1 MKAKGSF
8 YDRFDKRAQRIA
20 GTISAI
26 LVIGGALFGAGAWIK
41 DQITGSIST
50 QISDFRQEVKNSDNS
65 QNQAITRLELLN
77 LMQSDPYNTV
87 AIEKLARYYFGEL
100 NGDQYM
106 TGKYSDWAREYG
118 GDTSIVIGVH

>member
-50 QISDFRQEVKNSDNS
+50 QISDFRQEVKSSDNS

>member
-1 MKAKGSF
+1 MPKKSF
-8 YDRFDKRAQRIA
+8 YDIFDKRLQRIA
-20 GTISAI
+20 ATISAI
-26 LVIGGALFGAGAWIK
+26 LVIGGALVGTGGWIK
-41 DQITGSIST
+41 DQVTGTIST
-50 QISDFRQEVKNSDNS
+50 QINDFRQEVKASDNT
-65 QNQAITRLELLN
+65 QNQAITRLELLS
-77 LMQSDPYNTV
+77 LMQGDPTNVV

>member
-1 MKAKGSF
+1 MPKKSF
-8 YDRFDKRAQRIA
+8 YDIFDKRLQRIA
-20 GTISAI
+20 ATISAV
-26 LVIGGALFGAGAWIK
+26 LVVGGALIGTGGWIK
-41 DQITGSIST
+41 DQVTGTISN
-50 QISDFRQEVKNSDNS
+50 QINDFRQEVKASDNT
-65 QNQAITRLELLN
+65 QNQAITRLELLS
-77 LMQSDPYNTV
+77 LMQSDPTNVV

>member
-1 MKAKGSF
+1 MKKRVSLLDKMSDRAK
-8 YDRFDKRAQRIA
+8 K
-20 GTISAI
+20 ISA
-26 LVIGGALFGAGAWIK
+26 VISAVAIIIGA
-41 DQITGSIST
+41 ITGVFSWVSSKFSAAVSA
-50 QISDFRQEVKNSDNS
+50 QISDFRNEVKASDDS

>member
-1 MKAKGSF
+1 MKKRVSLLDKMSDRAK
-8 YDRFDKRAQRIA
+8 K
-20 GTISAI
+20 ISA
-26 LVIGGALFGAGAWIK
+26 VISAVAIIIGA
-41 DQITGSIST
+41 ITGVFSWVSSQFSAAVSS
-50 QISDFRQEVKNSDNS
+50 QISDFRNEVKASDDA
-65 QNQAITRLELLN
+65 QNQAITRLELMN
-77 LMQSDPYNTV
+77 LMQSDPYNVV

>member
-50 QISDFRQEVKNSDNS
+50 QISDFRQEVKDSDNS

-118 GDTSIVIGVH
+118 GDTSIIIGVH

>member
-1 MKAKGSF
+1 MRAKRSL

-26 LVIGGALFGAGAWIK
+26 LVIGGAAFGAGAWLNN
-41 DQITGSIST
+41 QVTSAISA
-50 QISDFRQEVKNSDNS
+50 QISDFRQEVKKSDEA
-65 QNQAITRLELLN
+65 QNQSITRLELMN
-77 LMQSDPYNTV
+77 LMQNDPTNIV

-106 TGKYSDWAREYG
+106 TGKYSDWAKKYG
-118 GDTSIVIGVH
+118 GDTSIVVGVH

>member
-50 QISDFRQEVKNSDNS
+50 QISDFRQEVKDSDNS

>member
-1 MKAKGSF
+1 MPKKSF
-8 YDRFDKRAQRIA
+8 YDIFDKRLQRIA
-20 GTISAI
+20 ATISAI
-26 LVIGGALFGAGAWIK
+26 LVVGGALIGTGGWIK
-41 DQITGSIST
+41 DQVTGTISN
-50 QISDFRQEVKNSDNS
+50 QINDFRQEVKASDNT
-65 QNQAITRLELLN
+65 QNQAITRLELLS
-77 LMQSDPYNTV
+77 LMQSDPTNVV

>member
-1 MKAKGSF
+1 MPKKSF
-8 YDRFDKRAQRIA
+8 YDIFDKRLQRIA
-20 GTISAI
+20 ATISAI
-26 LVIGGALFGAGAWIK
+26 LVIGGALVGTGGWIK
-41 DQITGSIST
+41 DQVTGTISS
-50 QISDFRQEVKNSDNS
+50 QINDFRQEVKASDNT
-65 QNQAITRLELLN
+65 QNQSITRLELLS
-77 LMQSDPYNTV
+77 LMQSDPTNVV

>member
-1 MKAKGSF
+1 MPKKSF
-8 YDRFDKRAQRIA
+8 YDIFDKRLQRIA
-20 GTISAI
+20 ATISAI
-26 LVIGGALFGAGAWIK
+26 LVIGGALIGTGGWIK
-41 DQITGSIST
+41 DQVTGTISS
-50 QISDFRQEVKNSDNS
+50 QINDFRQEVKASDNT
-65 QNQAITRLELLN
+65 QNQAITRLELLS
-77 LMQSDPYNTV
+77 LMQSDPTNVV

>member
-1 MKAKGSF
+1 MPKKSF
-8 YDRFDKRAQRIA
+8 YDIFDKRLQRIA
-20 GTISAI
+20 ATISAI
-26 LVIGGALFGAGAWIK
+26 LVIGGALVGTGGWIK
-41 DQITGSIST
+41 DQVTGTISS
-50 QISDFRQEVKNSDNS
+50 QINDFRQEVKSSDNT
-65 QNQAITRLELLN
+65 QNQAITRLELLS
-77 LMQSDPYNTV
+77 LMQSDPTNVV